1 MKNYHSIICFLL
13 FSLFSANVCAQS
25 FLSVSTGISTDLNN
39 PKQSFHHVPL
49 SLIWKPSKQKH
60 SSLFIELD
68 YDIPLPGKASGDAY
82 TLNPTLPQKVTLHE
96 NILPY
101 IFTASVGF
109 RIHLLTTKV
118 NNNFYLNVVPIG
130 ICNQNIKVSYK
141 NFDSQNYE
149 VLNPDVNSNETGF
162 IMSIAPAYYFHKTKQ
177 DMMIMLHLQTPLLKG
192 NRDYLLSYKYV
203 APMQLTFGYNF
214 YYNK

>member
-1 MKNYHSIICFLL
+1 MKLYHTIGGLL
-13 FSLFSANVCAQS
+13 FFCLFSAGANAQS
-25 FLSVSTGISTDLNN
+25 FVSLSSGVSADLNN
-39 PKQSFHHVPL
+39 PNHSFHHIPF
-49 SLIWKPSKQKH
+49 SLMWKPLKQKN

-82 TLNPTLPQKVTLHE
+82 TLNPALPQKVTLDE

-101 IFTASVGF
+101 IFTGSVGF
-109 RIHLLTTKV
+109 SIHLLTIKD
-118 NNNFYLNVVPIG
+118 NNSFYLNILPIG

-149 VLNPDVNSNETGF
+149 VLNPDVNSSETGF
-162 IMSIAPAYYFHKTKQ
+162 VMSIAPAYYFHKTKQ

-192 NRDYLLSYKYV
+192 NRDYLLSSKYI